1 MVFTLEGADKGYL
14 TCVLEVDIIA
24 IVCIL
29 QFVGHHT
36 ESHDLL
42 PDERVGP
49 RDVHVHLRVVD
60 LVGQPVIHDLR
71 QVPEGTERETSW
83 GEAEAI
89 LKPDSAMFFLTV
101 NQNIDK
107 TWAWFPRKNAKQ

>member
-14 TCVLEVDIIA
+14 TRVLEVDVIA
-24 IVCIL
+24 IVRVL
-29 QFVGHHT
+29 QFVGHHA

-49 RDVHVHLRVVD
+49 CDVHVHLRVVD

-71 QVPEGTERETSW
+71 QVPAGHRER
-83 GEAEAI
+83 
-89 LKPDSAMFFLTV
+89 
-101 NQNIDK
+101 NQLG
-107 TWAWFPRKNAKQ
+107 

>member
-14 TCVLEVDIIA
+14 TCVLEVDVIA
-24 IVCIL
+24 IVCVL
-29 QFVGHHT
+29 QFVGHHA

-49 RDVHVHLRVVD
+49 RDVHVHLWVVD

-71 QVPEGTERETSW
+71 QVSGGHRERDQL
-83 GEAEAI
+83 G
-89 LKPDSAMFFLTV
+89 
-101 NQNIDK
+101 
-107 TWAWFPRKNAKQ
+107 